1 MMPQYPHVYTSGAA
15 GAMLSATGSRFILPI
30 GTTREDGEEAEE
42 VIIPPAK
49 PVPPRVGERLMPVSE
64 LDNLAR
70 GAFPGYKSLNR
81 IQSVVYPTAYG
92 TNENMLICA
101 PTGAGKT
108 DVAVLTILRVISQ
121 YLMGDVHSLKPAA
134 MASSIRRDDFKI
146 IYVAPMKA
154 LAAEIVRKVGKRLAW
169 LNVKVRELTG
179 DMQMTRQEIAE
190 TQMIVTTPEKWD
202 VVTRKP
208 TGEGELASKVRLL
221 IIDEVHLL
229 NEDRGAVIETIV
241 ARTLRQVESSQSL
254 IRIVGLSATLPNYID
269 VADFLRV
276 SRYTGLFFFDSSF
289 RPVPLEQHFLGVKGK
304 PNSQQSKKNLD
315 AVVFKKVSELVKQGH
330 QVMVFVHARK
340 ETVKSAEAIREAA
353 LLEGNLEDFD
363 TSEHPQY
370 DSFRREI
377 GTSRN
382 KEMKQLFDRGFG
394 IHHAGML
401 RSDRNM
407 MEKMFEARAIKV
419 LCCTATLAWG
429 VNLPA
434 HAVIIKGTQVYDS
447 GKGSFVDLSVLDVLQ
462 IFGRAGRPG
471 MESSGVGYI
480 ATTHDKLDHYLDAI
494 TAQHPIESKFIVG
507 MIDSLN
513 AEISLGTVANVTEGV
528 QWVGYTY
535 LFVRMRRNP
544 MVYGMTHDEPADDP
558 QLGNRRNLLVTAA
571 ARKLADARMIQFEES
586 TGAFTITDLGRIAA
600 KYYIRHTSIETFNK
614 EFRPVMSEA
623 DVLGM
628 LSMSTEFDQIQVR
641 ENEVPELKHLMDE
654 VIPCQVKGGTDT
666 SQGKVNILLQGY
678 ISRAYIE
685 DFALVSDTAYSAQNG
700 GRIIRALLEIA
711 ISKKWAGASAV
722 LMSMSKAVEM
732 RMWPYQHP
740 LAQFDL
746 SQEVVYNLQQ
756 WADELP
762 VSDLVTQTA
771 VDLGQL
777 IHMNERHG
785 AALLR
790 AAKQLPSAAISYAVK
805 PLSSDLLR
813 IAVTIKKAFEWSA
826 RVHGSTEFF
835 WLWVEDHE
843 GVDILQW
850 HHLLFHQGTD
860 LLDVDFTIP
869 VVGGKLPP
877 SVCIRFVS
885 DKWLGAE
892 QEIPVDLSEIVLPT
906 ILDVHTELLDV
917 PLLSVSAIPDS
928 SVSRSYSQLI
938 ANFNAIQ
945 TQCFWP
951 IVHSQHNVLLCGP
964 TACGKSTVA
973 YLAIWQALRNAP
985 GSDVVVVTPDYTSAR
1000 HTVMAIKPYARVT
1013 GARLNRIDS
1022 AADLPESTK
1031 GSIQVVA
1038 APILAAMFSNLF
1050 LENWLKRISL
1060 VVFEDLDALDA
1071 PYELSITNILRATQ
1085 TQRIRIVATSASLN
1099 DPSTLA
1105 DWLNVYPQFTHS
1117 FLPSDRDTPLDITT
1131 QTFTIPHSAALMKA
1145 MIKPAYATARS
1156 IPPGQNAIFFVP
1168 SRAQC
1173 YSVAADLVKQCAID
1187 FDTQGFLGSGL
1198 TSEDIQPVLARLRN
1212 SNLADALAH
1221 GIGIYHNDLP
1231 LMDKRLVMG
1240 LYAEGT
1246 VRVLV
1251 VPRETCW
1258 TLPVRASAVLVLGA
1272 QYMYIRGDGA
1282 ERQVKDYT
1290 VRELVKMQGLAVQ
1303 HGVPGR
1309 VHLMCQAEQRDTYMR
1324 FLERGQPLESALLD
1338 EEGDFERWFGG
1349 KKKAGMVRSK
1359 QDAVD
1364 MLSWTFLARRLS
1376 SNPSYYGAVVGARDA
1391 VLSRLVDAAWK
1402 KSVDTAAHAASA
1414 AVPPMPASG
1423 AGGEQV
1429 TS

>member
-1 MMPQYPHVYTSGAA
+1 
-15 GAMLSATGSRFILPI
+15 MLSSSGSRFILPI
-30 GTTREDGEEAEE
+30 GTTREDNEESEE
-42 VIIPPAK
+42 VTIPPAR
-49 PVPPRVGERLMPVSE
+49 PVPPRVGERLISVSE
-64 LDNLAR
+64 LDNLAK
-70 GAFPGYKSLNR
+70 GSFPGYKSLNR
-81 IQSVVYPTAYG
+81 IQSVVYPTAYS
-92 TNENMLICA
+92 TNENMLVCA

-108 DVAVLTILRVISQ
+108 DVAVLTILRVLSQ
-121 YLMGDVHSLKPAA
+121 YLNGDVSLIKPAMMSA
-134 MASSIRRDDFKI
+134 SIRRDDFKI
-146 IYVAPMKA
+146 IYIAPMKA
-154 LAAEIVRKVGKRLAW
+154 LAAEIVRKIGRRLAW
-169 LNVKVRELTG
+169 LNIKVRELTG
-179 DMQMTRQEIAE
+179 DMQMTRAEIAE

-202 VVTRKP
+202 VVTRKS

-229 NEDRGAVIETIV
+229 NEERGAVIETIV

-269 VADFLRV
+269 VADFLHV

-304 PNSQQSKKNLD
+304 PNSPQSKKNLD
-315 AVVFKKVSELVKQGH
+315 AVVFKKVSELVKEGH

-353 LLEGNLEDFD
+353 LLEGNLDDFD
-363 TSEHPQY
+363 ISDHPQY

-447 GKGSFVDLSVLDVLQ
+447 GQGSFVDLSVLDVLQ

-480 ATTHDKLDHYLDAI
+480 ATTQDKLDHYLDAI
-494 TAQHPIESKFIVG
+494 TAQVHQHPIESKFTVG

-513 AEISLGTVANVTEGV
+513 AEISLGTVSNVTEAV

-544 MVYGMTHDEPADDP
+544 MVYGMSHEEPAEDP
-558 QLGNRRNLLVTAA
+558 QLGNRRNLLVTSA
-571 ARKLADARMIQFEES
+571 ARKLADARMIQFHEA
-586 TGAFTITDLGRIAA
+586 TGVFTITDLGRIAA
-600 KYYIRHTSIETFNK
+600 KYYIRYNSIEIFNK

-623 DVLGM
+623 DVLAM

-641 ENEVPELKHLMDE
+641 ENEIPELKHLMDE
-654 VIPCQVKGGTDT
+654 IIPCQVKGGTDT

-685 DFALVSDTAYSAQNG
+685 DFALVSDTAYAAQNG

-732 RMWPYQHP
+732 KMWPYQHP

-746 SQEVVYNLQQ
+746 GQELLYNLQR

-771 VDLGQL
+771 AELGEL
-777 IHMNERHG
+777 VHMNERHG

-813 IAVTIKKAFEWSA
+813 IAVTVNKAFEWSSK
-826 RVHGSTEFF
+826 VHGSTEFF

-850 HHLLFHQGTD
+850 HHLLFHQATEI
-860 LLDVDFTIP
+860 LDVDFTIP
-869 VVGGKLPP
+869 IVGSKLPP
-877 SVCIRFVS
+877 SVCIRFIS

-892 QEIPVDLSEIVLPT
+892 HEILIDLSEVVLPMT
-906 ILDVHTELLDV
+906 LNAHTDLLDV
-917 PLLSVSAIPDS
+917 PLLSASAIQDS
-928 SVSRSYSQLI
+928 ALARSYSQLI
-938 ANFNAIQ
+938 TNFNAIQ

-951 IVHSQHNVLLCGP
+951 TVHTQHNVLLCGP
-964 TACGKSTVA
+964 TACGKST
-973 YLAIWQALRNAP
+973 LASLGIWQALRTAP
-985 GSDVVVVTPDYTSAR
+985 TSDVIVITPEHTSAR
-1000 HTVMAIKPYARVT
+1000 HTVLALKPYAQVS
-1013 GARLNRIDS
+1013 GARLNRIDT
-1022 AADLPESTK
+1022 AADLTGSAK
-1031 GSIQVVA
+1031 GSIQVISAEVLIA
-1038 APILAAMFSNLF
+1038 VLSNTV
-1050 LENWLKRISL
+1050 LENWLSRISL
-1060 VVFEDLDALDA
+1060 VVLEDLDALDA
-1071 PYELSITNILRATQ
+1071 SYELSVASILHASLS
-1085 TQRIRIVATSASLN
+1085 QRIRIVATSASLN
-1099 DPSTLA
+1099 DPSTLG
-1105 DWLNVYPQFTHS
+1105 DWLNVYPQFAHS

-1145 MIKPAYATARS
+1145 MIKPAYGVARS
-1156 IPPGQNAIFFVP
+1156 IPPGGNAIFVVP

-1173 YSVAADLVKQCAID
+1173 YSVAADLVKQCTIE

-1198 TSEDIQPVLARLRN
+1198 TSEDIQPVLTRLRN
-1212 SNLADALAH
+1212 ANLGDALAL
-1221 GIGIYHNDLP
+1221 GIGIYHEALP
-1231 LMDKRLVMG
+1231 LSDKRLLMG
-1240 LYAEGT
+1240 FYADRT

-1251 VPRETCW
+1251 VPRERCW
-1258 TLPVRASAVLVLGA
+1258 TLPVRASSVIILGA
-1272 QYMYIRGDGA
+1272 QYLYIRGDGA
-1282 ERQVKDYT
+1282 ERQVRDYT
-1290 VRELVKMQGLAVQ
+1290 VRELVRMQGLAVQ
-1303 HGVPGR
+1303 HGVAGR
-1309 VHLMCQAEQRDTYMR
+1309 MHLMCQAEQRDTYVR
-1324 FLERGQPLESALLD
+1324 FLQRGQPLESALLED
-1338 EEGDFERWFGG
+1338 EGREMFYRWFAR
-1349 KKKAGMVRSK
+1349 KRKAGSVKSK
-1359 QDAVD
+1359 QDAMD
-1364 MLSWTFLARRLS
+1364 LLSWTFLARRLG
-1376 SNPSYYGAVVGARDA
+1376 SNPSYYGASKEGRDG
-1391 VLSRLVDAAWK
+1391 VLSRLVDDAWK
-1402 KSVDTAAHAASA
+1402 WNPETANSNLPVPLAPVAS
-1414 AVPPMPASG
+1414 PPASN
-1423 AGGEQV
+1423 AIILE
-1429 TS
+1429 TKLA